1 MRWLGPSESSRH
13 PALAQL
19 LSALDDLV
27 RELEIS
33 PHLPELRSSSP
44 LIRNEIQ
51 LTCYPGGGA
60 RYVRHVDNNDG
71 GGSGEG
77 GGEGGGEGCGEGG
90 GEGGGE
96 QSLTRPRRRGRVLT
110 TIYYANP
117 TWCAKDGGE
126 LRIYTAGEDK
136 GGLAADEGEVATD
149 VEPLGDRLVCFW
161 SDQRVPHEVRPAH
174 APRFAV
180 SIWFEEA

>member
-77 GGEGGGEGCGEGG
+77 GGEGGGE
-90 GEGGGE
+90 

-117 TWCAKDGGE
+117 TWCAQDGGE
-126 LRIYTAGEDK
+126 LRIYTAGEGK